1 MIVWGRNQMGQLG
14 IDPTVQSVIKFPS
27 LSVNIR
33 GWNIGSYPY
42 STYTVRQIA
51 CGKAHTMMLI
61 DKDGGDII
69 FAIGNNKQGQL
80 GIGRGAG
87 SIVT

>member
-1 MIVWGRNQMGQLG
+1 
-14 IDPTVQSVIKFPS
+14 
-27 LSVNIR
+27 
-33 GWNIGSYPY
+33 
-42 STYTVRQIA
+42 
-51 CGKAHTMMLI
+51 MMLI

>member
-14 IDPTVQSVIKFPS
+14 IDPTAQSVIKFPT

-33 GWNIGSYPY
+33 GWNSGSYPY
-42 STYTVRQIA
+42 SIYNVRQIA
-51 CGKAHTMMLI
+51 CGKAHTMILI
-61 DKDGGDII
+61 ERDGIDII
-69 FAIGNNKQGQL
+69 FALGNNKQGQL

-87 SIVT
+87 NIVT